1 MSRKDVLAS
10 LTKAASSTAPQSSG
24 AAFAADMTNSGEVLR
39 SARIR
44 MRPILGSPDL
54 ITDPS
59 ASPIGAIGQSLGEL
73 YERNKR
79 AEEIEQKLTA
89 GETIIELDPAMVD
102 PSFVVDRMPATADT
116 LANLIEAIREQGQLN
131 PILVRPHPEAAGRFQ
146 VAFGHRRLRAASSL
160 GRPIKAVVRNLTD
173 VQLVIAQGQENHERK
188 DLSYIE
194 KALFAYR
201 LNERFNRDTITA
213 AMSLYK
219 SDLSNMLTV
228 ATKIPHEII
237 SKIGPAPNT
246 GRRGWIEL
254 ADHLAKG
261 GSIEAAQKIIGSES
275 YQHFDSDERFQ
286 KVLAVFKPQPL
297 RSRSEN
303 LCAPGGKSLAKVTQN
318 DNRVQVTVDRRK
330 SPEFANFL
338 ISKLQVLFKEFEAE
352 LSNTNPKHRQ
362 SKVSTEP
369 ADASSK
375 STA

>member
-1 MSRKDVLAS
+1 
-10 LTKAASSTAPQSSG
+10 
-24 AAFAADMTNSGEVLR
+24 
-39 SARIR
+39 

-59 ASPIGAIGQSLGEL
+59 ATPIGAIGQSLGEL
-73 YERNKR
+73 NERNKR

-89 GETIIELDPAMVD
+89 GETIIELDPAIVD
-102 PSFVVDRMPATADT
+102 PSFVVDRMPATTDT

-131 PILVRPHPEAAGRFQ
+131 PILVRPHPEVAGRFQ
-146 VAFGHRRLRAASSL
+146 VAFGHRRLRAVSSL

-201 LNERFNRDTITA
+201 LNERFNRETITA

-228 ATKIPHEII
+228 VTKIPHEII
-237 SKIGPAPNT
+237 NKIGPAPNT

-261 GSIEAAQKIIGSES
+261 GSIDAVQNVIGSES
-275 YQHFDSDERFQ
+275 YQHLGSDERFQ

-303 LCAPGGKSLAKVTQN
+303 LYAPGGKNLAKVTQN
-318 DNRVQVTVDRRK
+318 DDRVQVTVDRRK

-352 LSNTNPKHRQ
+352 LSNTKPKHRQ

-369 ADASSK
+369 ADAGSRP
-375 STA
+375 AA